1 MTMARWKPPTTANG
15 KRVRLLIPLSNPPP
29 GPIQGIHVLSQIRN
43 QSGTGAAS
51 HLGFA
56 RARNKSRRGG
66 AAAVWSSW
74 LPWRICWLPH
84 LLNAGP
90 LMDHVFDTQQLALN
104 RVFRNMEAGCRVSIL
119 DLVIIMTL
127 GTSSF
132 PAILL
137 SLSTLYSYSFS
148 PSSPFCRFPA
158 LVLPS
163 LPLFSFSFLAKS
175 QRANTIIQPCLSF
188 HEIISIALLSRLAQH
203 RLYLTLFGFR
213 LAF

>member
-1 MTMARWKPPTTANG
+1 MARWKPPTTANG

-43 QSGTGAAS
+43 QSGAGAAS

-90 LMDHVFDTQQLALN
+90 LMDHVFDTQQLALAPALESSIREHGGWLWCLDPGPCHHHDCGN
-104 RVFRNMEAGCRVSIL
+104 IFLSCHPSFPLHSLFVFILSFISIL
-119 DLVIIMTL
+119 
-127 GTSSF
+127 
-132 PAILL
+132 
-137 SLSTLYSYSFS
+137 SFS
-148 PSSPFCRFPA
+148 SSR
-158 LVLPS
+158 S
-163 LPLFSFSFLAKS
+163 S
-175 QRANTIIQPCLSF
+175 IIAF
-188 HEIISIALLSRLAQH
+188 VFFF
-203 RLYLTLFGFR
+203 LFGEKSTGKYNHSAVSF
-213 LAF
+213 FS